1 MKVIL
6 IKDCKDGKA
15 NTIIEVSDGYGS
27 NFLIN
32 KGFAVPYNEK
42 TKKQLEKKLSDLTAS
57 EMEARQ
63 SALELKE
70 KLEKEVLKYEL
81 EANIDGNN
89 SLNVHGAVSTKDIVK
104 TLVKLGYKLDKYAVQ
119 KVHLVGRGLHEIDI
133 IVYKDIIAKLKVDII
148 INVK

>member
-42 TKKQLEKKLSDLTAS
+42 TKKQLEKKLSDLTA
-57 EMEARQ
+57 
-63 SALELKE
+63 
-70 KLEKEVLKYEL
+70 
-81 EANIDGNN
+81 
-89 SLNVHGAVSTKDIVK
+89 
-104 TLVKLGYKLDKYAVQ
+104 
-119 KVHLVGRGLHEIDI
+119 
-133 IVYKDIIAKLKVDII
+133 
-148 INVK
+148 